1 MSQPTLPGT
10 ALSSSARRRW
20 ERSAALG
27 GLLLGAACGAR
38 PAGESDEP
46 RVRSGVLITLDTT
59 DPAALDPYAPGGTL
73 TPELARLAREGVVY
87 ERARSVAPLTTPA
100 HASMLTGLYPP
111 RHTVR
116 DNGYLALPESAET
129 LAERA
134 RAAGFRT
141 GAFVAAAVLGP
152 EYGLQQGFDLYDPAP
167 RAGSH
172 IGGVGERAASA
183 VVEAAVRW
191 LDARPKDRPYFLW
204 VHTFEPHMP
213 YAPAPEFLAKAG
225 GDPYLGE
232 VAAMDAALGT
242 LLARLRAQPDYADTA
257 IVLVA
262 DHGESRNRHGEATHG
277 LFAYDATLHVP
288 LIVRFPQGRR
298 AGERSAATASIVD
311 VFPTLLAAMGLS
323 APAGVDGV
331 DLGAGDPPP
340 ERGVYFESYYAF
352 LNYGWSPLAGWAD
365 GSGKYIH
372 GTDPELFDAQDA
384 AEERN
389 VFAAGDARAERARAG
404 IAALLARPR
413 LERSAVSSGGAS
425 EQDLRALG
433 YAAAGS
439 ALADVPEPLEEL
451 DLPAPRANL
460 DEHYKVWNALNLA
473 NARRLEPAIAELRDV
488 LATNPRN
495 AFALDRLAEFL
506 ILAKRP
512 REALEPLQALIDHGL
527 ERPTVRLRLAG
538 VHAELGEYDRS
549 LAHLERYLELTPGDA
564 AAQQLAQKLRAA
576 TGQGR

>member
-1 MSQPTLPGT
+1 L
-10 ALSSSARRRW
+10 
-20 ERSAALG
+20 
-27 GLLLGAACGAR
+27 LLLGAACGAD
-38 PAGESDEP
+38 PAGVSDGP
-46 RVRSGVLITLDTT
+46 RLRSAVLITLDTT
-59 DPAALDPYAPGGTL
+59 DPAALDPYAPGGRL
-73 TPELARLAREGVVY
+73 TPELARFARESVVY

-116 DNGYLALPESAET
+116 DNGYLALPESADT

-134 RAAGFRT
+134 RAAGFAT

-152 EYGLQQGFDLYDPAP
+152 EYGLQQGFERYDPAP
-167 RAGSH
+167 RSGTH
-172 IGGVGERAASA
+172 IGAVGERPA
-183 VVEAAVRW
+183 AAVTDAAERW
-191 LDARPKDRPYFLW
+191 LDGRPEDRPFFLW
-204 VHTFEPHMP
+204 VHYFEPHMP
-213 YAPAPEFLAKAG
+213 YAPAAEFLERAG
-225 GDPYLGE
+225 GDAYLGE
-232 VAAMDAALGT
+232 VAAMDAAFGR
-242 LLARLRAQPDYADTA
+242 LLARLRAEPGYADMA
-257 IVLVA
+257 IVVVA

-288 LIVRFPQGRR
+288 LIVRYPGGRR
-298 AGERSAATASIVD
+298 AGERSAATTSIVD

-365 GSGKYIH
+365 ASGKYIH
-372 GTDPELFDAQDA
+372 GTDPELFDAQDE

-389 VFAAGDARAERARAG
+389 LFAAGDARAERARKG
-404 IAALLARPR
+404 IAALAARPA
-413 LERSAVSSGGAS
+413 LERAAVGAGGAS
-425 EQDLRALG
+425 EAELRALG

-439 ALADVPEPLEEL
+439 ALADVPEPLAEL

-460 DEHYKVWNALNLA
+460 DEHFKVWNALNLA
-473 NARRLEPAIAELRDV
+473 NARRLDPAIAELRDV

-506 ILAKRP
+506 MLAKRP
-512 REALEPLQALIDHGL
+512 REALEPLQALIEHGL

-538 VHAELGEYDRS
+538 VFAELGEYGRS
-549 LAHLERYLELTPGDA
+549 LAHLDRYLELVPGDA

-576 TGQGR
+576 AGPGR